1 MTLSPIKIV
10 LCELVDQPDLNL
22 QKGSARKG
30 QEVPQKAWS
39 VHKCILKYV
48 FKVFL
53 FVFLNGFIRCI
64 SVKKLTLNLEF
75 GILSLHQTGKFTHS
89 I

>member
-22 QKGSARKG
+22 QKGNARKG
-30 QEVPQKAWS
+30 QKAWS
-39 VHKCILKYV
+39 GHKCILKYV

-53 FVFLNGFIRCI
+53 FVFLNGFIQCI
-64 SVKKLTLNLEF
+64 SQQKLTLNLEF
-75 GILSLHQTGKFTHS
+75 GILSLHQTGRFTHS